1 MVGGGAEFIWVHF
14 CAEIMGSPS
23 NSCPL
28 LAG

>member
-1 MVGGGAEFIWVHF
+1 MGGGGEFIWVHF

>member
-1 MVGGGAEFIWVHF
+1 MVGGGRVYMVHF